1 MLRRFSTNFAVF
13 SIFADAFT
21 VAAMLWASET
31 LHPFLSGILP
41 IRLIRHDIELPWA
54 LYLVFPLLWVL
65 IMMFFSVYDGQK
77 NLRVVDELTSL
88 TLSTLLAGVTLAG
101 TLYLSYREISRALFL
116 FFVLITYLALLLW
129 RVVARYLYRMRN
141 VLQER
146 IQRALIVGAGPVG
159 LEIEERLREH
169 HQHGIRCVGF
179 LDDDPQKQVGR
190 EDVLGPVSAAR
201 TIVQEKHVD
210 AVVIALPTRA
220 YARVDELVREL
231 HDLPVRIWLVPDYFL
246 VALHLAT
253 INVFAGVPMLDLR
266 APPLNEYQ
274 RLIKRLFDLLVTGL
288 MLIPALPLMG
298 VIALLIWLF
307 DGRPILF
314 KQKRVGENEQL
325 FNLYKFRTMV
335 PDADKMLFQVA
346 ETDEN
351 GNVIHKRRDDPR
363 VTRIGRFLR
372 RFSLDELPQL
382 FNVLG
387 GTMSLVGPRPELP
400 ELVEK
405 YQPWQHKRFAVMQ
418 GLTGWWQ
425 INGRSDRPMHLHT
438 DDDLYYVQN
447 YSIWLD
453 IQILIRT
460 FWIVIR
466 GKGAY

>member
-13 SIFADAFT
+13 SIFADALT
-21 VAAMLWASET
+21 IAALLWMSKAIR
-31 LHPFLSGILP
+31 PFLDEFLP
-41 IRLIRHDIELPWA
+41 VYPIGRGFDLPLT
-54 LYLVFPLLWVL
+54 LYVVFPLVWVL
-65 IMMFFSVYDGQK
+65 IMVFFSVYDGSK
-77 NLRVVDELTSL
+77 NLRVVDEFTSL
-88 TLSTLLAGVTLAG
+88 TLSAMLAGVTLAG
-101 TLYLSYREISRALFL
+101 MLYLSYREISRALFL
-116 FFVLITYLALLLW
+116 FFILITYLALILW
-129 RVVARYLYRMRN
+129 RVVARVLYRQRNIVLGHMRK
-141 VLQER
+141 VL
-146 IQRALIVGAGPVG
+146 IAGAGPVG
-159 LEIEERLREH
+159 LELEKRIHQEGEH
-169 HQHGIRCVGF
+169 NLECVGF
-179 LDDDPQKQVGR
+179 LDDDPEKQANR
-190 EDVLGPVSAAR
+190 QDILGPISAVR
-201 TIVQEKHVD
+201 Q
-210 AVVIALPTRA
+210 VVKERQIDNVVVALPLRA
-220 YARVDELVREL
+220 YARVDELTKEL
-231 HDLPVRIWLVPDYFL
+231 QDLPVRIWVVSDYFH
-246 VALHLAT
+246 VALHRAT
-253 INVFAGVPMLDLR
+253 ITDFAGVPMLDLR

-307 DGRPILF
+307 NGRPILF
-314 KQKRVGENEQL
+314 KNKRVGENEQL

-335 PDADKMLFQVA
+335 PDADKMLFKVA

-438 DDDLYYVQN
+438 EDDLYYVQN

-453 IQILIRT
+453 IKILIRT